1 MLAAG
6 ARSEELVRLAGQMH
20 TEGSL
25 ILASPS
31 SKSRGAPNKGF
42 KKSLASCKALATA
55 KKLAGDGIGIARA
68 RRITMQ
74 VGARISLV
82 SCERTPHELHEPR
95 LWL

>member
-42 KKSLASCKALATA
+42 KKIASV
-55 KKLAGDGIGIARA
+55 
-68 RRITMQ
+68 M
-74 VGARISLV
+74 
-82 SCERTPHELHEPR
+82 
-95 LWL
+95 